1 MPGILK
7 NVIAFWV
14 PSYLYLFANGDRRS
28 QIEIRN
34 LYQAQEEDVLRVH
47 PVPVEFTYTV
57 RGKGIITY
65 SCNWPAGGRGGGGW
79 REEEELICPQPPRKK
94 KSPF

>member
-1 MPGILK
+1 MK
-7 NVIAFWV
+7 RAFHFSAKLNARDIKKYNCFWA

-34 LYQAQEEDVLRVH
+34 LYHACYQAQEEDVLRMH

-65 SCNWPAGGRGGGGW
+65 NCNWSAGGWGVGW
-79 REEEELICPQPPRKK
+79 GKY
-94 KSPF
+94 